1 MRADNSQHLAAAA
14 RQRREAT
21 LDRAREALRRLEQAG
36 EPVTFRRVA
45 EAARVSRSWLY
56 AEAEVRTEIER
67 LREAGR
73 RSRDSAPVPARQRAS
88 EASLLARL
96 EAAHERNQA
105 LAEENRLLR
114 DQLATVHGQLRAAKT
129 RGAAS

>member
-1 MRADNSQHLAAAA
+1 M
-14 RQRREAT
+14 
-21 LDRAREALRRLEQAG
+21 
-36 EPVTFRRVA
+36 TFRRVA
-45 EAARVSRSWLY
+45 DAAQVSRSWLY
-56 AEAEVRTEIER
+56 AETELRIEIER

-73 RSRDSAPVPARQRAS
+73 RTRDPAPVPAGQRAS
-88 EASLLARL
+88 EASLLNRL
-96 EAAHERNQA
+96 EAAHERNKT